1 MPPDE
6 YVIVPNCYLGK
17 LEYGSNEMFG
27 ISNMLLF
34 PKLWQSF
41 IRVKILKDQ
50 SYISSRIKRVCMDNN
65 SGPLFLG

>member
-34 PKLWQSF
+34 PKLWLSF
-41 IRVKILKDQ
+41 IRVKKSLK
-50 SYISSRIKRVCMDNN
+50 IKAIY
-65 SGPLFLG
+65 FF